1 MGITFLA
8 ISIILLGIFI
18 YNCTK
23 TVVDKPST
31 NNGTSNSSGIEYS
44 DVKLSAQLVYWK
56 QQGVSIKH
64 KYYPDD
70 DTKDQ
75 VAWWSDFAYEDN
87 VAWPITGMT
96 SFYLGFNVRNLGDTS
111 AIFGTD
117 PNALRLWLVD
127 NYNNR
132 PVNTGYVRNS
142 AGYVLIDT
150 SLAAG
155 ESTTYY
161 TELVDMPTLIEGSIR
176 WYDIYYGTTF
186 DKRKKIG
193 SLIIEGAL
201 KADFKEEILK
211 YEKDI
216 NG

>member
-1 MGITFLA
+1 MGIIFLT

-44 DVKLSAQLVYWK
+44 DAKLSAQLVCWK

-117 PNALRLWLVD
+117 PNALKLWLVD
-127 NYNNR
+127 NHNNR

-142 AGYVLIDT
+142 ASYVLIDT

-161 TELVDMPTLIEGSIR
+161 TELVNMPTLIEGSIR
-176 WYDIYYGTTF
+176 WYDIYCGTTF
-186 DKRKKIG
+186 DNRKKIG
-193 SLIIEGAL
+193 SLIIEGAS

-216 NG
+216 NC